1 MFSQN
6 TVQDVVLSFTHTQGK
21 YIKTLPLHKSQKV
34 LIDNEKECR
43 IALRVIPNYELT
55 QEILMH
61 GDSVKVMEP
70 AWLAEKIQQILKR
83 ALEKYR

>member
-1 MFSQN
+1 M
-6 TVQDVVLSFTHTQGK
+6 QGK

-34 LIDNEKECR
+34 LVDNEKECR
-43 IALRVIPNYELT
+43 IALRVVPNYELT

-61 GDSVKVMEP
+61 GDTVRVLEP

-83 ALEKYR
+83 TLEKYR

>member
-1 MFSQN
+1 
-6 TVQDVVLSFTHTQGK
+6 
-21 YIKTLPLHKSQKV
+21 
-34 LIDNEKECR
+34 
-43 IALRVIPNYELT
+43 
-55 QEILMH
+55 MH